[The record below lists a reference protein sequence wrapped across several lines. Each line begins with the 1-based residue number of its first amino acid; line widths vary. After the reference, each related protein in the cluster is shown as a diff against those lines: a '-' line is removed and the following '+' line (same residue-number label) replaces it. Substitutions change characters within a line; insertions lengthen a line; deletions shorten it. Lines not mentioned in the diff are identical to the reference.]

1 MVGWVGG
8 GLFDYSVSPGPF
20 FREFDTKSVN
30 MKVRKVCWWGGG
42 LFDYS
47 VTLGPSKFRPG
58 PGPWTGSNLDTGLDL
73 VLDNIM
79 DRICIR
85 T

>member
-1 MVGWVGG
+1 
-8 GLFDYSVSPGPF
+8 
-20 FREFDTKSVN
+20 